1 VVTVHGVFA
10 SLQSSRGHDYC
21 SQWLAQR
28 DTVSLALSQTQAGP
42 KGREEVWRLSRMRR
56 RAHYHD
62 IDREGPS
69 PGNSQVAPP
78 RPGSANRASFAS
90 QACVVTHTSERF
102 HASIPTMWAGDI
114 DFVCSNARIWLDDVV
129 NLRCCRQGTA
139 G

>member
-21 SQWLAQR
+21 SQWPNATLFRSRSAR
-28 DTVSLALSQTQAGP
+28 PKPGP
-42 KGREEVWRLSRMRR
+42 KNEKKQGGFPGRNAERITTTSTGKVLARVIRKSP
-56 RAHYHD
+56 HP
-62 IDREGPS
+62 DRD
-69 PGNSQVAPP
+69 QQ
-78 RPGSANRASFAS
+78 NRASFAS